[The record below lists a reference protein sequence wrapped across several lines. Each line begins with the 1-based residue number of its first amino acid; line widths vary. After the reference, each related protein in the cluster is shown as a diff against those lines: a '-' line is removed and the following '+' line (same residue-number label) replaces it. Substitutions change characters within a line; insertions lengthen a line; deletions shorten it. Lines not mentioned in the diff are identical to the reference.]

1 MSRADF
7 PVYNRASD
15 GNVFEWILEASED
28 FRKARQLQRL
38 RELEKRQ
45 NDHERD
51 ASL

>member
-15 GNVFEWILEASED
+15 GNVFEWIIKASD
-28 FRKARQLQRL
+28 SFKRIRQIERL

-45 NDHERD
+45 NDDQRN
-51 ASL
+51 AVI